1 MRRTRPKQNALI
13 APNPGENL
21 RSGTTAS
28 DQPATAGTVG
38 GGLRR
43 RRCLVVGWSV
53 LPGDGLWPRRG
64 TPQRSLQHKAG
75 VQGLHASL
83 GPLWTLIH
91 QTDSRQGERGAALCW
106 MRCSITRATFQST
119 GITPMAAE
127 ISDQAFALCSL
138 LGVQFAPR
146 IPGLKHQ
153 RLYSFGKSS
162 AGQRWSQ

>member
-38 GGLRR
+38 GGLRC

-53 LPGDGLWPRRG
+53 LPGDRLWPRRG

-91 QTDSRQGERGAALCW
+91 QLIPAKASEALHYAGCVALSPERRFKAPASHRWRRRFRSSLCPVQLARRPVRTTHSRPE
-106 MRCSITRATFQST
+106 
-119 GITPMAAE
+119 
-127 ISDQAFALCSL
+127 
-138 LGVQFAPR
+138 APTT
-146 IPGLKHQ
+146 L
-153 RLYSFGKSS
+153 
-162 AGQRWSQ
+162 